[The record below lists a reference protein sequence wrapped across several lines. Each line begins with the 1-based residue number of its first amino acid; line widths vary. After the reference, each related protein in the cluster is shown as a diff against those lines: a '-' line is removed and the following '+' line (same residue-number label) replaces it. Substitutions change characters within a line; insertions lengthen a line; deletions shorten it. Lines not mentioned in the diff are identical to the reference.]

1 MSHIE
6 FAHTIPT
13 SLDDAWRLHAR
24 DGIVARL
31 TPGFSRM
38 KVRQQTDDLRDGT
51 TIFDLPGGLEW
62 VGQHVPEKFKDH
74 ELFTD
79 TCTTPGLGLVTGWT
93 HQHGFSGDDDAA
105 TIHDTIHLN
114 APEFAGRKLLEP
126 VFAYRQ
132 NQLLQDVLFLQR
144 AREWEDSDA
153 AAGTATSAATGAAT
167 TSATN
172 STQTTAPRT
181 IAVTGADGLVGTQ
194 LCALLSLAGHTI
206 KKLSRS
212 TNWNPDNP
220 AADLLEGVDTLIH
233 LAGHPIAGRF
243 TDEHVKKVEES
254 RVGPTRKLAELAAA
268 TDSVTTFVCASAVG
282 FYGHA
287 QSTPVDESGDAGEGI
302 LAGVVK
308 RWEEAT
314 QPAKDAGVRVVN
326 VRSGLVIARGSP
338 MLDLLSASVK
348 TGGGHLGDGTQHFAW
363 IAIDDVVDIYYR
375 SAIDPEMEGVV
386 NAVAPETVTNHEF
399 TEKLAEVGGGAALIP
414 VPKAAPAV
422 MLGKDGAR
430 ELALADQNV
439 QPGVLTRMG
448 HTYRYPTVKAAL
460 RHELGKEAK

>member
-1 MSHIE
+1 MSHIK

-13 SLDDAWRLHAR
+13 SLTDAWNLHAR
-24 DGIVARL
+24 EGIVARL

-38 KVRQQTDDLRDGT
+38 KVRQQANDLRNGT
-51 TIFDLPGGLEW
+51 TIFGLPGGLEW
-62 VGQHVPEKFKDH
+62 VGQHVPEGFIDQ

-79 TCTTPGLGLVTGWT
+79 TCTTPGLGAVTGWT
-93 HQHGFSGDDDAA
+93 HEHRFSGDKTSA
-105 TIHDTIHLN
+105 TITDTITLN

-132 NQLLQDVLFLQR
+132 NQLLQDVLFLHR
-144 AREWEDSDA
+144 ARAWEDGSA
-153 AAGTATSAATGAAT
+153 EVTAGTTDSMRP
-167 TSATN
+167 
-172 STQTTAPRT
+172 QT

-194 LCALLSLAGHTI
+194 LCALLSLAGHKI

-220 AADLLEGVDTLIH
+220 AEDLLEGVDTLIH

-254 RVGPTRKLAELAAA
+254 RVGPTRALAELVAR
-268 TDSVTTFVCASAVG
+268 TNSVTTFVCASAVG
-282 FYGHA
+282 FYGHS
-287 QSTPVDESGDAGEGI
+287 QSTPVDESAEAGEGI

-314 QPAKDAGVRVVN
+314 QPAKDAGNRVVN
-326 VRSGLVIARGSP
+326 VRSGLVIAGGSP
-338 MLDLLSASVK
+338 MLDLLSVSVK
-348 TGGGHLGDGTQHFAW
+348 TGGGHLGDGKQHFAW
-363 IAIDDVVDIYYR
+363 IALDDIVDIYFR
-375 SAIDPEMEGVV
+375 AAIDPAMEGVV
-386 NAVAPETVTNHEF
+386 NAVAPELVTNHEF
-399 TEKLAEVGGGAALIP
+399 TKELARVAGGAALIP

-422 MLGKDGAR
+422 LLGADGAR

-439 QPGVLTRMG
+439 HPGALTAIG
-448 HTYRYPTVKAAL
+448 HTFRYPTVETAL
-460 RHELGKEAK
+460 VHELGMEN